1 MATEFSIARLERV
14 AAAFIATLVVIVLA
28 LQARLLYIFPQPDG
42 ARWWGDETG
51 QMLELRT
58 ELQDGYA
65 RIPTAFGSSVAITN
79 GLVRGNSW
87 LAAALYG
94 VPVLVFSHVA
104 NVVVIGRTV
113 TFALSMV
120 LLFMMY
126 AIMRASDV
134 SRVLALFALLLL
146 VTTRSFFFASHAARL
161 DVAASI
167 AVLAFAWYLSSRYD
181 ALKQERWKPS
191 SLWYFCYGAAVVLFA
206 TLSIHLLTLLGVL
219 SFYMFWRFGTF
230 RKPSA
235 IVWVAAGAATILG
248 LLLGVYAI
256 AGAPFSFYS
265 PSSAPNQ
272 FQSVAAE
279 LPILRPFSRSVQFAN
294 MIERVHGLWAEA
306 PAFLILVFIGIVL
319 RLTARSSVQKSNR
332 GAWLSGAAIV
342 IAVAWLLFQ
351 SPALYYY
358 VQVLPL
364 FIVAMVIGIS
374 KRWKL
379 SVPVLS
385 IMAGIAI
392 VLGYFGFTDTI
403 RASRVA
409 ETIERGNHAALVD
422 ALAIIDKSAV
432 TSKAPL
438 ILAQNPAIAMLEHDS
453 SVRLMTAHLVSFPV
467 SSEPIAKVLRNL
479 NVQYILL
486 YAAHDGSIYSAEYH
500 ALHPLADSI
509 GTIVLRKS
517 GILFDVHRDY
527 FTPDALSENSAQD
540 TLILYKL
547 PSIVR

>member
-1 MATEFSIARLERV
+1 MASKTSSARVELF
-14 AAAFIATLVVIVLA
+14 AAAVIAALVVIVLV
-28 LQARLLYIFPQPDG
+28 LQVRLLYIFPQPDG

-104 NVVVIGRTV
+104 NLVVIGRTV
-113 TFALSMV
+113 TFSLSII

-126 AIMRASDV
+126 ATMRASHV
-134 SRVLALFALLLL
+134 PRVLAFFALLLL

-167 AVLAFAWYLSSRYD
+167 ATLAFAWYLSSHYD
-181 ALKQERWKPS
+181 ALKQGQWKPS
-191 SLWYFCYGAAVVLFA
+191 LLWYFCYGAVVVLCA
-206 TLSIHLLTLLGVL
+206 TLSIHLLTLLGAL
-219 SFYMFWRFGTF
+219 SLYMFWRFGTF
-230 RKPSA
+230 RKPFA

-248 LLLGVYAI
+248 LLLGVYHI
-256 AGAPFSFYS
+256 SGAPMSLFG

-272 FQSVAAE
+272 FQSVATE
-279 LPILRPFSRSVQFAN
+279 LPFLRLFSRSVQTAN
-294 MIERVHGLWAEA
+294 ILERVHGLWAES
-306 PAFLILVFIGIVL
+306 PAFLVLVLVAIVL
-319 RLTARSSVQKSNR
+319 SAVHRSIIGKSNR
-332 GAWLSGAAIV
+332 GTWISGAAIV
-342 IAVAWLLFQ
+342 VAVAWLLFQ

-358 VQVLPL
+358 IQVLPL
-364 FIVAMVIGIS
+364 WIVAIVIGLS
-374 KRWKL
+374 RRWKPDL
-379 SVPVLS
+379 AMYSMVVGISVGLFAFGMIDS
-385 IMAGIAI
+385 IRGERTAREI
-392 VLGYFGFTDTI
+392 D
-403 RASRVA
+403 
-409 ETIERGNHAALVD
+409 RGNHHALIE
-422 ALAIIDKSAV
+422 AIDSIRRNANFSAP
-432 TSKAPL
+432 PL

-453 SVRLMTAHLVSFPV
+453 SLQLMTAHLVSFPT
-467 SSEPIAKVLRNL
+467 SSEPIVNMLRNL
-479 NVQYILL
+479 DVQYILL

-500 ALHPLADSI
+500 ALRPLADSL
-509 GTIVLRKS
+509 GTIVLRKP

-527 FTPDALSENSAQD
+527 FAQDALKEDSSRD

-547 PSIVR
+547 PTIAR